1 MTIYAVALSKGGSA
15 KTATAAEVVAALA
28 RHGRRVLAIDLDEQG
43 NLTKRL
49 GITDDTETGGDA
61 FDVLTAAA
69 TAAEAAVAAPAVPG
83 AWVIVGTHALADAA
97 QRPEIVTS
105 LRDYL
110 PHIAGEWDDIVI
122 DTPPAIG
129 LVTLAALA
137 AADVVVA
144 AVACKT
150 ETYDQLARLT
160 SVLERRIAPRMHPGQ
175 KVHWIVPTIYDGRRR
190 LDREVLEILTDEYP
204 SRVTHTVREA
214 VAVADA
220 YTAGMPVSMYDP
232 AAPVSQDYAD
242 ALTPVIQTSLTSTT
256 RDTAK
261 TNSNRNGAAAH
272 E

>member
-1 MTIYAVALSKGGSA
+1 MLLVSDGCSTRLVLR
-15 KTATAAEVVAALA
+15 LPL
-28 RHGRRVLAIDLDEQG
+28 GRPPR
-43 NLTKRL
+43 R
-49 GITDDTETGGDA
+49 
-61 FDVLTAAA
+61 
-69 TAAEAAVAAPAVPG
+69 APG
-83 AWVIVGTHALADAA
+83 WV
-97 QRPEIVTS
+97 

-160 SVLERRIAPRMHPGQ
+160 SVLEQRIAPRMHPGQ
-175 KVHWIVPTIYDGRRR
+175 KVHWIVPTLYDGRRR

-204 SRVTHTVREA
+204 DRVTHTVREA

-220 YTAGMPVSMYDP
+220 YTAGMPASIYAPSSDVALDY
-232 AAPVSQDYAD
+232 AEALAPV
-242 ALTPVIQTSLTSTT
+242 IRTSLTTSTKQT
-256 RDTAK
+256 K
-261 TNSNRNGAAAH
+261 QTNQTKQTI
-272 E
+272 

>member
-1 MTIYAVALSKGGSA
+1 MSTYAVALSKGGSA
-15 KTATAAEVVAALA
+15 KTATAAELVASLA
-28 RHGRRVLAIDLDEQG
+28 RQGRRVLAIDLDEQG

-49 GITDDTETGGDA
+49 GITDDTEIGGDA

-69 TAAEAAVAAPAVPG
+69 TAADAAVPTPSVPG
-83 AWVIVGTHALADAA
+83 AWIIVGTHALADAA
-97 QRPEIVTS
+97 QHPEIITS

-110 PHIAGEWDDIVI
+110 PQIVGEWDDIVI

-160 SVLERRIAPRMHPGQ
+160 SVLEQRIAPRMRPGQ
-175 KVHWIVPTIYDGRRR
+175 RVHWIVPTLYDRRR
-190 LDREVLEILTDEYP
+190 LLDREVAEALAEEFP
-204 SRVTHTVREA
+204 GRVTHTVREA

-220 YTAGMPVSMYDP
+220 YTAGMPVSIY
-232 AAPVSQDYAD
+232 APSSDVARDYAD
-242 ALTPVIQTSLTSTT
+242 ALTPVIQTSLTT
-256 RDTAK
+256 RTVQ
-261 TNSNRNGAAAH
+261 TN
-272 E
+272 